1 MEWQR
6 RLVLLT
12 LVLLA
17 ASALSGC
24 GDALTVHRVASA
36 LDAAPDVP
44 SIAGHWLMRG
54 DEGESVAVLQVEGVD
69 ARGARCREARVTY
82 LEDADTIELGDEV
95 CFVEFN
101 GHLVAEL
108 RSASDPK
115 FFRQYL
121 VRITDE
127 KIEVCGAHP
136 IWLMLEWLTEDRP
149 TGYSLDS
156 LAFTSRDE
164 GDESDLLVFVSDRQE
179 MREFLE
185 LALPELAAAC
195 DAGDEDFFKWFAF
208 EKMSPEEEAADAAS
222 KAAPGD

>member
-1 MEWQR
+1 MEWRR
-6 RLVLLT
+6 RLILLT
-12 LVLLA
+12 LVLSA

-44 SIAGHWLMRG
+44 SIAGRWLMRS
-54 DEGESVAVLQVEGVD
+54 DDGEPAVLQIEGADV
-69 ARGARCREARVTY
+69 RGARCREAQVTY
-82 LEDADTIELGDEV
+82 LEDGDTIELGDEV

-101 GHLVAEL
+101 GYLVAEL
-108 RSASDPK
+108 RSASDPQ

-185 LALPELAAAC
+185 LALPELSAAC
-195 DAGDEDFFKWFAF
+195 DAGGEDFFKWFAF

-222 KAAPGD
+222 KAAPED

>member
-1 MEWQR
+1 MEWRR
-6 RLVLLT
+6 RLILLT
-12 LVLLA
+12 LVLSA
-17 ASALSGC
+17 ASALGGC

-36 LDAAPDVP
+36 LDPAPDVP
-44 SIAGHWLMRG
+44 SIAGHWLMRSDGG
-54 DEGESVAVLQVEGVD
+54 DPVGVLQIEGADV
-69 ARGARCREARVTY
+69 RGARCRDVQVTY
-82 LEDADTIELGDEV
+82 LEDDDTMELGDQV

-108 RSASDPK
+108 RSTSDPK

-136 IWLMLEWLTEDRP
+136 IWLMLKALTEDRP

-164 GDESDLLVFVSDRQE
+164 GDESELLVLVSDRRE

-195 DAGDEDFFKWFAF
+195 DSGGEDLFKWFAF

-222 KAAPGD
+222 KAAPED

>member
-1 MEWQR
+1 MEWRR
-6 RLVLLT
+6 RLILLM
-12 LVLLA
+12 LVLSA

-54 DEGESVAVLQVEGVD
+54 DEGEPVGVLQIEGVD

-82 LEDADTIELGDEV
+82 LEDGDTLELGDEV

-108 RSASDPK
+108 RSASEPK

-121 VRITDE
+121 VRITDA

-136 IWLMLEWLTEDRP
+136 IWVMLEALTEDRP

-164 GDESDLLVFVSDRQE
+164 DDGELLVFVSDRQE

-195 DAGDEDFFKWFAF
+195 DAGGEDFFKWFAF

-222 KAAPGD
+222 KAAPED

>member
-1 MEWQR
+1 MEWRR
-6 RLVLLT
+6 RLILLT
-12 LVLLA
+12 LVLSA
-17 ASALSGC
+17 ASALGGC

-44 SIAGHWLMRG
+44 SIAGHWIVRN
-54 DEGESVAVLQVEGVD
+54 DDGEPTVLQIDGADV
-69 ARGARCREARVTY
+69 RGARCREARVTY
-82 LEDADTIELGDEV
+82 LEDGDTMELGDEV

-136 IWLMLEWLTEDRP
+136 IWLMLKALTEDRP

-164 GDESDLLVFVSDRQE
+164 GDESELLVLVSDRRE

-195 DAGDEDFFKWFAF
+195 DSGGEDLFKWFAF

-222 KAAPGD
+222 KAAPED